1 MAFSSGGGGR
11 RAPLS
16 EINVTPLVDVML
28 VLLIIFMVAA
38 PMMTTGVQVD
48 LPEAEAPRMGI
59 DEDKVLLSID
69 AESRVFL
76 GEEEVAIELLQD
88 RLSHDERLQRD
99 HEIFVQ
105 ADASVRYGFVVRV
118 LAMIRQAGI
127 EQMNLV
133 TDPMGAGTVEMPSGA
148 ASTAPPAS
156 PSASP
161 GATPSP

>member
-1 MAFSSGGGGR
+1 MAMSTGGSNG

-38 PMMTTGVQVD
+38 PMMTTGVQVN

-69 AESRVFL
+69 AESRVFV
-76 GEEEVAIELLQD
+76 GEEEVPIERLED
-88 RLSHDERLQRD
+88 RLAHDERLQRD
-99 HEIFVQ
+99 REIFVQ
-105 ADASVRYGFVVRV
+105 ADAAVRYGFVVINR
-118 LAMIRQAGI
+118 AGV

-133 TDPMGAGTVEMPSGA
+133 TDPMGAGSVERPAGA
-148 ASTAPPAS
+148 TSTAPP
-156 PSASP
+156 PSTVLTP
-161 GATPSP
+161 GATP

>member
-1 MAFSSGGGGR
+1 MAMSTGGGGG

-38 PMMTTGVQVD
+38 PMMTTGVQVN
-48 LPEAEAPRMGI
+48 LPEADAPRMGI

-76 GEEEVAIELLQD
+76 GEDEVPLELLED
-88 RLSHDERLQRD
+88 RLAHDERLQRD

-105 ADASVRYGFVVRV
+105 VDAAVRYGFVVSV
-118 LAMIRQAGI
+118 LAMIHRAGI

-133 TDPMGAGTVEMPSGA
+133 TDPMGAGGVERPAGA
-148 ASTAPPAS
+148 TSTAPA
-156 PSASP
+156 PSAVL
-161 GATPSP
+161 TP